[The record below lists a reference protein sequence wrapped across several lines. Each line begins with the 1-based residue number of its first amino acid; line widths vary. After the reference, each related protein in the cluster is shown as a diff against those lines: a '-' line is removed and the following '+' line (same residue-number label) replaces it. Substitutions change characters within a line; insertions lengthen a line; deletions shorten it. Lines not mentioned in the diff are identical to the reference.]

1 MVNADLVGA
10 SLIMAD
16 LSRANLSDVE
26 MGRSGQ
32 NGRTNLREAD
42 LGAADLS
49 TEYLWEGILIEVK
62 YNVHTNWPDDFDPV
76 AAGAVLMDYRPAGSR
91 CIV

>member
-1 MVNADLVGA
+1 VVNADLVGA